1 MDPEQGIE
9 MKSFSRF
16 RREILGLGSKI
27 LEYEDIY
34 DTDTNEENDVKDV
47 VVPIPG
53 ILSYHL
59 YCFSVNFIF

>member
-1 MDPEQGIE
+1 

-16 RREILGLGSKI
+16 RRDILGLGSKI

-34 DTDTNEENDVKDV
+34 DTDTNEGNDVKDA

-53 ILSYHL
+53 ILSYQL
-59 YCFSVNFIF
+59 YWFTVNSV